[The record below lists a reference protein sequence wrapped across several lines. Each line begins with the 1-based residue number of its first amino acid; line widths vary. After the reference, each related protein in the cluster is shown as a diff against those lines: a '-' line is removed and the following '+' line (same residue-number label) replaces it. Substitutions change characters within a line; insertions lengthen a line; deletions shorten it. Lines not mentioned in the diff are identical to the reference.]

1 MHHDELQAR
10 LTRASRT
17 AAGDAPPAFLRTVTR
32 RRWKRRLPAI
42 SAAVLV
48 IAGAWTASLFSKSTP
63 LAPPTPGPE
72 PIAAVDAAPERSAD
86 ASLAALRR
94 DGLAS
99 RALSEI
105 GPAPA
110 ASTAPL
116 GGAERPLRA
125 FEVSRVLRGL

>member
-10 LTRASRT
+10 PTLASRT
-17 AAGDAPPAFLRTVTR
+17 AAGEAPPAFLRTVTR

-116 GGAERPLRA
+116 GGAERPPRA

>member
-110 ASTAPL
+110 ASAAPL
-116 GGAERPLRA
+116 AGVERPLRA
-125 FEVSRVLRGL
+125 FEVSRVLRGF